1 MFAAAMNTNTALLLV
16 LVVSILIVAV
26 VCISCSHRRLPE
38 GFPVG
43 PDMNE
48 WLSKHFHVER
58 LAREQEQI
66 ETEFPKLT
74 EP

>member
-1 MFAAAMNTNTALLLV
+1 MFAAAMNTNTAILLV

-26 VCISCSHRRLPE
+26 VCTSCSHRRLPDD
-38 GFPVG
+38 FPVG
-43 PDMNE
+43 PDVID

-58 LAREQEQI
+58 LARDHEQI